1 MKIYIDTSAFYA
13 LVNKKDEYHKN
24 AQKVWSEILKNGN
37 TLFTS
42 NYVLVES
49 IALIQH
55 RLGMKALV
63 ETYEVLLPLLNVE
76 WIDAMIHKT
85 AISALF
91 TASKRGLSLV
101 DCVSFE
107 IMRNLG
113 IETAFSFD
121 PHFKQQGF
129 KSIP

>member
-1 MKIYIDTSAFYA
+1 M
-13 LVNKKDEYHKN
+13 
-24 AQKVWSEILKNGN
+24 
-37 TLFTS
+37 
-42 NYVLVES
+42 LVES

-55 RLGMKALV
+55 RLGMKALA

-85 AISALF
+85 AMSALF
-91 TASKRGLSLV
+91 TASKRDLSLV

-107 IMRNLG
+107 IMRNLS

-129 KSIP
+129 KCLP